1 MSQIDFFELTEAG
14 HAATANQDAV
24 GHWPCN
30 DGLLFAVADGIGEQQ
45 AGEVASGLALEV
57 MAREMAS
64 SPDDWPVLKR
74 LRRAVQAANVEI
86 YQKGLAVPELA
97 RMGTTLT
104 ATAIVGPSLVA
115 AHVGDCRLCLF
126 REGHLIQLTK
136 DHTWAW
142 DEMSFGRLS
151 SAAAHQHPRRHELS
165 RRLGHEL
172 IVPVDLLTMALR
184 AGDVLAHMSD
194 GVHQALEEGEIA
206 ELLEGHPPEAAC
218 RAIARRAREAESG
231 GNVSVQVAR
240 VETLPTSAARPWWRL
255 GRLG

>member
-1 MSQIDFFELTEAG
+1 MSQIDFFELTDAG
-14 HAATANQDAV
+14 TNGAMNQDAV
-24 GHWPCN
+24 GHWPYS
-30 DGLLFAVADGIGEQQ
+30 DGLLFAVADGIGEEQ

-57 MAREMAS
+57 VAREMAS
-64 SPDDWPVLKR
+64 APEDWPILKR

-104 ATAIVGPSLVA
+104 ATALVGPSLVA

-126 REGHLIQLTK
+126 REGRLIQLTK

-142 DEMSFGRLS
+142 DEMSLGRLS
-151 SAAAHQHPRRHELS
+151 ASAAHQHPRRHELS
-165 RRLGHEL
+165 RHLGHEL

-184 AGDVLAHMSD
+184 TGDVLAHVSD
-194 GVHQALEEGEIA
+194 GVHQALEEDEIA

-218 RAIARRAREAESG
+218 RAIVRRAREAESI

-240 VETLPTSAARPWWRL
+240 VETLPASAPRAWWRL
-255 GRLG
+255 GR